1 MQVILTGHTCLMKA
15 LIDMGGKTPSTKE
28 LVLECQGSSV
38 GNYSTQ
44 WLNEFYC
51 SARGESAQTWLD
63 APKSRRQKLPLPPIK
78 ILFPTAQYVRE
89 SVLGEPGGGTMFC
102 RRNQW
107 EGKNF
112 PRELFHQTRSKRG
125 RVLMHSNVWFCEG
138 TFVPWCAVASS
149 ADGCADGPWDIP

>member
-1 MQVILTGHTCLMKA
+1 MKA

-63 APKSRRQKLPLPPIK
+63 VSKARRAKLPFPPVK
-78 ILFPTAQYVRE
+78 ILFPTARYVRE
-89 SVLGEPGGGTMFC
+89 SRLGE
-102 RRNQW
+102 
-107 EGKNF
+107 
-112 PRELFHQTRSKRG
+112 
-125 RVLMHSNVWFCEG
+125 
-138 TFVPWCAVASS
+138 AVCVMCFMVV
-149 ADGCADGPWDIP
+149 DMGCALCVVRCGELTGV

>member
-15 LIDMGGKTPSTKE
+15 LIDMGGKTPSSKE

-63 APKSRRQKLPLPPIK
+63 KPKARRAKLPLPPIR

-89 SVLGEPGGGTMFC
+89 SVLGEQVRAPQGMVVG
-102 RRNQW
+102 RRC
-107 EGKNF
+107 
-112 PRELFHQTRSKRG
+112 H
-125 RVLMHSNVWFCEG
+125 V
-138 TFVPWCAVASS
+138 
-149 ADGCADGPWDIP
+149 